1 MVDAM
6 PADHVTS
13 APGAALTAMTWNVEN
28 FFRPG
33 SPSGP
38 PDKATYDTKVAY
50 LAATIRAV
58 NPDVVAVQ
66 EVGDPDA
73 ATDLAAAIGD
83 GWHAALSAHPDGRG
97 IRVGVLSPH
106 PISVEDEIV
115 ELPAAGLPT
124 VPDVDGTTLARMG
137 RGALQVHVDTAGGV
151 RLVTCHLKSKLLT
164 YPDGRRFPKNEDER
178 ARGAGYALLR
188 RAAEAVAVRV
198 QLNKVMAA
206 AANGGEPGV
215 PTVLCGD
222 LNDGPDAV
230 TTTLLAGPDDA
241 NPGRPDKGDPVR
253 LYNLA
258 SLLPAGRAYSR
269 IYQGRGEL
277 IDHILASRDLR
288 LRLASIDSLVD
299 DIGSIT
305 AAIETRRPATV
316 PDHAPVVARFNP
328 A

>member
-1 MVDAM
+1 MV
-6 PADHVTS
+6 
-13 APGAALTAMTWNVEN
+13 MTWNVEN
-28 FFRPG
+28 FFPPG

-38 PDKATYDTKVAY
+38 PDQATYDTKLAY
-50 LAATIRAV
+50 LAQTIHGV
-58 NPDVVAVQ
+58 NPDVVALQ
-66 EVGDPDA
+66 EVGDPQSA
-73 ATDLAAAIGD
+73 QDLIAAID
-83 GWHAALSAHPDGRG
+83 TGWHAQLSTHPDGRG
-97 IRVGVLSPH
+97 IRVGILSPH
-106 PISVEDEIV
+106 PITVEDQIV
-115 ELPAAGLPT
+115 DLPEAGLPH
-124 VPDVDGTTLARMG
+124 VPDVDATTLTRMG
-137 RGALQVHVDTAGGV
+137 RGALQVHVDTGGDGV

-164 YPDGRRFPKNEDER
+164 YPGGRRFAKNEDER

-198 QLNKVMAA
+198 QLNKAMAA

-215 PTVLCGD
+215 PTILCGD

-269 IYQGRGEL
+269 IYQGCGEL
-277 IDHILASRDLR
+277 IDHILVSRDLR

-316 PDHAPVVARFNP
+316 PDHAPVVARFNR